1 MLVTREKLEWKEGFR
16 EYYDNMKK
24 EIAEIKDSLI
34 RHAFRHTLETL
45 KEGIETTGATSWS
58 GIYLIQTS
66 V

>member
-24 EIAEIKDSLI
+24 EVAEIKDS
-34 RHAFRHTLETL
+34 RVRQAFQHTLETL
-45 KEGIETTGATSWS
+45 KEETTGATSWS